1 MYFASLSAF
10 SFLSGEDGFNQKLK
24 HFVFLHI
31 LQYKKVFISVRPAA
45 AVRVDG

>member
-10 SFLSGEDGFNQKLK
+10 NSYQAKTANQKLK

-31 LQYKKVFISVRPAA
+31 LQCKKVFISVRPAA